1 MFTCSRNLVLDCSN
15 EDCKEVKNLFI
26 TMAVNGE
33 QVATGVDCSTQTQV
47 DNNQDANMNQPQ
59 EHENVNS
66 VDDGNTLIGNKR
78 KLTSPVWKHFK
89 RMKVNGELKAECN
102 YCKKKLGAKS
112 KNGTRHLHDHYNGCI
127 TRKNRDIRQSVLS
140 VGQKT
145 VEGKADISCYNFDA
159 DKSRKDLAEMIIVH
173 EYPLA
178 IVDHHG
184 FRKFVS
190 GLQPFFK
197 VPCRNTIKGEIIKI
211 FDYEKKRA
219 MRILEKNASR
229 VAITTDMWTSSNQK
243 KGFMAITAHLIDDNW
258 NMQSRIMRFIYV
270 PCPHTAEVLAEVLY
284 DTLCDWNID
293 RKLSTITVDNCTTND
308 ALIHLLLDK
317 LPLNTLILGGQIFHM
332 RCCAHILNLI
342 VQDGLSV
349 IDDGIERIRDS
360 VSFWTATPKR
370 IERLYT
376 TDQSEIE
383 AEKVKKLIYEL
394 FEDYETTRDQNEMN
408 KCDSDVST
416 FDHDVS
422 DNGFMADFSKYVEED
437 NQPTTCSKESEAY
450 CKTIE
455 YDYDDDDD
463 NQSNVTNCNN

>member
-78 KLTSPVWKHFK
+78 KLT
-89 RMKVNGELKAECN
+89 
-102 YCKKKLGAKS
+102 
-112 KNGTRHLHDHYNGCI
+112 
-127 TRKNRDIRQSVLS
+127 
-140 VGQKT
+140 
-145 VEGKADISCYNFDA
+145 
-159 DKSRKDLAEMIIVH
+159 
-173 EYPLA
+173 
-178 IVDHHG
+178 
-184 FRKFVS
+184 
-190 GLQPFFK
+190 
-197 VPCRNTIKGEIIKI
+197 
-211 FDYEKKRA
+211 A

-270 PCPHTAEVLAEVLY
+270 TKTPTPVHQQGASSSSLRHSTFKFLNFSPISDNPSSCQVIKPVMFTCSRNLVLDCSNEDCKEVKNLFITMAVNGEQVATGV
-284 DTLCDWNID
+284 DC
-293 RKLSTITVDNCTTND
+293 STQTQVDNNQD
-308 ALIHLLLDK
+308 ANMNQPQEHENVNSVDDG
-317 LPLNTLILGGQIFHM
+317 NTLIGNKRKLTAM
-332 RCCAHILNLI
+332 RILEKNASRVAITTDMWTSSNQKKGFMAITAHL
-342 VQDGLSV
+342 
-349 IDDGIERIRDS
+349 IDDNWNMQSRIM
-360 VSFWTATPKR
+360 
-370 IERLYT
+370 RLYT